1 MFVLFCFG
9 GFFFSAFIGLR
20 DLESLVPELL
30 HYVSSL
36 HVISTVQ
43 TLDRVVSLQTG
54 MQHLELCPGQKF
66 KVCFSKTLKYVL
78 SCIHLS
84 LLASQHL
91 HPTALSTQITHR
103 FVKALPSFSL
113 HGFFSSSAPSLQ
125 LLHKAPQD
133 QFSDQCCLPQTALV
147 LTSCC
152 PALPSVLNSRDAN
165 NIKGATIGFCYC
177 NNRFLQGG
185 QKFVS
190 SQTGQVLYF
199 FHLLS

>member
-1 MFVLFCFG
+1 MGV
-9 GFFFSAFIGLR
+9 FFSAFTGLR

-113 HGFFSSSAPSLQ
+113 HSSSAKKPLCRF
-125 LLHKAPQD
+125 LL
-133 QFSDQCCLPQTALV
+133 LI
-147 LTSCC
+147 C
-152 PALPSVLNSRDAN
+152 PISSAASQSSPRSVL
-165 NIKGATIGFCYC
+165 
-177 NNRFLQGG
+177 
-185 QKFVS
+185 
-190 SQTGQVLYF
+190 
-199 FHLLS
+199 